1 MTTTHNITDNKIVYL
16 ISVLSDEFRTIQT
29 IISYPNPSPALIS
42 YTSTRNQALLRFS
55 GDCFYS

>member
-42 YTSTRNQALLRFS
+42 YTST
-55 GDCFYS
+55 

>member
-29 IISYPNPSPALIS
+29 IISYPNP
-42 YTSTRNQALLRFS
+42 YHRH
-55 GDCFYS
+55 